1 MAMNPAAK
9 FKIKLPPEG
18 KRQNFLPFLTINLL
32 DKLYLNPGIPD
43 FFVSTRVRFLIQTL
57 NEKNLRPNEKRA
69 RLYEWTP
76 ISHAQ

>member
-1 MAMNPAAK
+1 MN
-9 FKIKLPPEG
+9 IKDF
-18 KRQNFLPFLTINLL
+18 RDDTD
-32 DKLYLNPGIPD
+32 DKEDEKYGDDEKLRSETGIPD